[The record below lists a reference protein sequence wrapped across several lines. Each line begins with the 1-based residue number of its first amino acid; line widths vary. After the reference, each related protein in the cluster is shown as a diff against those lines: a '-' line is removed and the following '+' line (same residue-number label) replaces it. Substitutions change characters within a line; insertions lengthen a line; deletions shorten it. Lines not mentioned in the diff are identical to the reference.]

1 MQWRVLGARGML
13 APAGLQLVLA
23 LFRL

>member
-13 APAGLQLVLA
+13 APAGLQFVLA